1 MRRPGSW
8 RSGATILV
16 PTSGGK
22 STSTLGS
29 RTAPPP
35 HKRVI
40 TTSEAPPST
49 PTAAPAALDPRG
61 LGLGLSGYLM
71 WGTLP
76 LFFKLLERSSSI
88 EVVAHRA
95 VWSLLFCLLLLVVL
109 RQLPSLLTVLR
120 NRRAVGA
127 LALSA
132 MLVAVN
138 WVLFVWGVTNGH
150 VVEASLGY
158 FINPIVTVV
167 IAVLVLRERLSRGQW
182 AAVAIAGVAVG
193 VLTVA
198 AGGVPWLALG
208 LAGSFGLY
216 GLVKNRVGRTVGA
229 LPGLAV
235 ETMVLTPVG
244 IAYLVWL
251 GPDGT
256 MLGSGPGYAAL
267 LVSTGVVTALPLL
280 LFSAAARSL
289 PLSVVGLMQY
299 ITPLM
304 QFLVGVLVF
313 GEHMAPARWA
323 GFVLV
328 WIAIGVLSVDAV
340 RNLRRRALLRAPV
353 TA

>member
-1 MRRPGSW
+1 M
-8 RSGATILV
+8 I
-16 PTSGGK
+16 
-22 STSTLGS
+22 
-29 RTAPPP
+29 
-35 HKRVI
+35 I
-40 TTSEAPPST
+40 TSEAPPSAT
-49 PTAAPAALDPRG
+49 PVTTAPAALDPRG

-76 LFFKLLERSSSI
+76 LFFKLLERSSPI

-127 LALSA
+127 LTLSA

-304 QFLVGVLVF
+304 QFLVGVIVF

>member
-1 MRRPGSW
+1 M
-8 RSGATILV
+8 
-16 PTSGGK
+16 
-22 STSTLGS
+22 
-29 RTAPPP
+29 
-35 HKRVI
+35 I
-40 TTSEAPPST
+40 TTPTGPTPSATTSPPS
-49 PTAAPAALDPRG
+49 PATLDPRG
-61 LGLGLSGYLM
+61 LGLGLSGYLL

-76 LFFKLLERSSSI
+76 LFFALLARSSPV

-109 RQLPSLLTVLR
+109 RQLPSLVVVLR

-132 MLVAVN
+132 LLVAVN
-138 WVLFVWGVTNGH
+138 WVLFVWGVTNGR

-167 IAVLVLRERLSRGQW
+167 IAVLILRERLTRAQW
-182 AAVAIAGVAVG
+182 AAVVIAGVAVV

-244 IAYLVWL
+244 LAYLVWL
-251 GPDGT
+251 GKDGT

-267 LVSTGVVTALPLL
+267 LVSTGVVTALPLI
-280 LFSAAARSL
+280 LFSAAARLL

-340 RNLRRRALLRAPV
+340 QQLRRRALLRAPLS
-353 TA
+353 A

>member
-1 MRRPGSW
+1 
-8 RSGATILV
+8 
-16 PTSGGK
+16 
-22 STSTLGS
+22 
-29 RTAPPP
+29 
-35 HKRVI
+35 VI
-40 TTSEAPPST
+40 ITSEAPPSAT
-49 PTAAPAALDPRG
+49 PVTTAPAALDPRG

-76 LFFKLLERSSSI
+76 LFFKLLERSSPI

-95 VWSLLFCLLLLVVL
+95 VWSLLFCLLLLVVM

-182 AAVAIAGVAVG
+182 MAVAIAGTAVG

>member
-1 MRRPGSW
+1 M
-8 RSGATILV
+8 I
-16 PTSGGK
+16 
-22 STSTLGS
+22 
-29 RTAPPP
+29 
-35 HKRVI
+35 I
-40 TTSEAPPST
+40 TSEAPPSAT
-49 PTAAPAALDPRG
+49 PVTTAPAALDPRG

-76 LFFKLLERSSSI
+76 LFFKLLERSSPI

-127 LALSA
+127 LTLSA